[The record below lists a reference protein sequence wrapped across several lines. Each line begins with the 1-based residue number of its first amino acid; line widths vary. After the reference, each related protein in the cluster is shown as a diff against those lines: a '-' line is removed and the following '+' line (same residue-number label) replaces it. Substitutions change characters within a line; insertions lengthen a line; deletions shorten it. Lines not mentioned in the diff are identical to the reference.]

1 MTLINPVPTSGW
13 NENGSYVGD
22 SGLDILVPTN
32 TPCVCA
38 ADGVIEYAEP
48 TGNRRGRHTNLRG
61 SRQWL

>member
-32 TPCVCA
+32 TPCV
-38 ADGVIEYAEP
+38 
-48 TGNRRGRHTNLRG
+48 
-61 SRQWL
+61 